1 MHNEWITEG
10 GPMKVKN
17 RWLIAASGVGIH
29 LSIGSVYAWSIFS
42 KPITQ
47 QLGWALKD
55 VQLTFSISILF
66 LGLSAALLGRF
77 VEKYGPR
84 KAGTAAAVF
93 FGLGIGCSGLAI
105 LAKNIYALYL
115 CYGIL
120 GGIGLGVGYIAP
132 VSTLV
137 KWFPDRRGLA
147 TGLAIMGFG
156 FASLIAG
163 PIIQKL
169 IVTIGLPYTFFVLGA
184 GYFVIIL
191 ASSQYLSPPPAGWSP
206 KGLQSGT
213 VSASKKIRDDL
224 SQLYANEAIKT
235 QRFYWLWLMLFINVT
250 CGIAIIS
257 VASSMAQETA
267 GMSATQAA
275 IMVGLM
281 GLFNG
286 AGRIAWASFSDYIGR
301 PNTYTLFFAL
311 QMVMFFLL
319 LKAPDPFIF
328 QILIFL
334 IMTCYGGG
342 FSCIPAYIADLFG
355 TKQLGAIHG
364 YILTAWAAAGLAGP
378 ILVAWTRQIS
388 GSYSGVIMIFLGLF
402 VLAFILSLIIRLDI
416 RRLSHTKR
424 YEKVDSLT
432 LTERTFDADTGEITA
447 TIGFV
452 TKWAKDAGLDSGK
465 ISRLELAIEEATS
478 NICGHAYLEEASINK
493 MSCAYQKRS
502 SYTVG
507 IINEADSFAVR
518 MTDSGIAFDPLL
530 VAPPDVSSPVEV
542 RQTGGLGIL
551 LMRNMVDDVRYERTG
566 DRNILTLVIHKM
578 IKIQGLGAV

>member
-1 MHNEWITEG
+1 MQI
-10 GPMKVKN
+10 KN

-29 LSIGSVYAWSIFS
+29 LSIGSVYSWSIFS

-47 QLGWALKD
+47 QMGWALKD

-84 KAGTAAAVF
+84 KAGTAAALF

-105 LAKNIYALYL
+105 LAKNIYLLYL
-115 CYGIL
+115 GYGVL

-184 GYFVIIL
+184 GYFVIIF
-191 ASSQYLSPPPAGWSP
+191 ASSQYLSPPPAGWTP
-206 KGLQSGT
+206 KGLQGCT
-213 VSASKKIRDDL
+213 ISAEKKIKDDL
-224 SQLYANEAIKT
+224 SQLNANEAVKT
-235 QRFYWLWLMLFINVT
+235 KRFYWLWLMLFINVT

-267 GMSATQAA
+267 GMSAAQAA
-275 IMVGLM
+275 VMVGLM

-319 LKAPDPFIF
+319 LKTPDLLIF
-328 QILIFL
+328 QTLIFL

-364 YILTAWAAAGLAGP
+364 YILTAWAAAGLVGP

-402 VLAFILSLIIRLDI
+402 VLAFVLSLIIRLDI
-416 RRLSHTKR
+416 RRLSPAKR
-424 YEKVDSLT
+424 YDKADSLA
-432 LTERTFDADTGEITA
+432 EKTFDADASEITA

-452 TKWAKDAGLDSGK
+452 AKWAKDAGLDSGK

-478 NICGHAYLEEASINK
+478 NISGHAYLEEASINK
-493 MSCAYQKRS
+493 MSYAYQRHS
-502 SYTVG
+502 AYSVA
-507 IINEADSFAVR
+507 IQNEADSFTVR
-518 MTDSGIAFDPLL
+518 FIDSGIAFNPLL
-530 VAPPDVSSPVEV
+530 VAPPDLSLPVEV
-542 RQTGGLGIL
+542 RPTDGLGIL
-551 LMRNMVDDVRYERTG
+551 LMRNMVDDLRYERTG
-566 DRNILTLVIHKM
+566 DKNILTLVIHKT
-578 IKIQGLGAV
+578 

>member
-1 MHNEWITEG
+1 
-10 GPMKVKN
+10 MKVKN

-29 LSIGSVYAWSIFS
+29 LAIGSVYAWSIFS
-42 KPITQ
+42 KPITRQ
-47 QLGWALKD
+47 MGWALKD

-66 LGLSAALLGRF
+66 LGLSAALMGRF

-84 KAGTAAAVF
+84 KAGTVAAVF
-93 FGLGIGCSGLAI
+93 FGLGVGLSGLAI
-105 LAKNIYALYL
+105 LAKNIYALYF
-115 CYGIL
+115 CYGML
-120 GGIGLGVGYIAP
+120 GGIGLGIGYIAP

-191 ASSQYLSPPPAGWSP
+191 VSSQYLAPPPAGWTT
-206 KGLQSGT
+206 KGLQSCT
-213 VSASKKIRDDL
+213 ASAEKKIKDDL
-224 SQLYANEAIKT
+224 SQLNANEAIKT

-257 VASSMAQETA
+257 VASSLAQEA
-267 GMSATQAA
+267 VGMSATQAA
-275 IMVGLM
+275 IMVGFM

-286 AGRIAWASFSDYIGR
+286 AGRIAWASVSDYVGR
-301 PNTYTLFFAL
+301 PNTYTIFFAL

-328 QILIFL
+328 QMLIFL

-364 YILTAWAAAGLAGP
+364 YVLTAWAAAGLAGP
-378 ILVAWTRQIS
+378 ILVAWSRQIS

-416 RRLSHTKR
+416 RRLSHAK
-424 YEKVDSLT
+424 YCEIAGS
-432 LTERTFDADTGEITA
+432 LTERTFNADASEIAT

-452 TKWAKDAGLDSGK
+452 AKLAKNAGLDSGK

-478 NICGHAYLEEASINK
+478 NICGHAYLEEASINR
-493 MSCAYQKRS
+493 MSYAYQKHS
-502 SYTVG
+502 AYTVA
-507 IINEADSFAVR
+507 ITNKPDAFTVR
-518 MTDSGIAFDPLL
+518 MTDSGVAFNPLL
-530 VAPPDVSSPVEV
+530 VALPDVSLPVEV
-542 RQTGGLGIL
+542 RQADGLGIL

-566 DRNILTLVIHKM
+566 GRNILTLAIHKP
-578 IKIQGLGAV
+578 

>member
-1 MHNEWITEG
+1 
-10 GPMKVKN
+10 MKVKN

-42 KPITQ
+42 KPITLQ
-47 QLGWALKD
+47 MGWTLKD

-84 KAGTAAAVF
+84 KAGTAAAIF
-93 FGLGIGCSGLAI
+93 FGLGIGGAGLAI
-105 LAKNIYALYL
+105 LAKNIYALYF
-115 CYGIL
+115 CYGML
-120 GGIGLGVGYIAP
+120 GGIGLGIGYIAP

-169 IVTIGLPYTFFVLGA
+169 IVTIGLSYTFFVLGA
-184 GYFVIIL
+184 GYFAIIL
-191 ASSQYLSPPPAGWSP
+191 ASSQYLSPPPAGWTP
-206 KGLQSGT
+206 KGLQSCT
-213 VSASKKIRDDL
+213 VSAAKRVQDDL
-224 SQLYANEAIKT
+224 SQLNANEAIKT
-235 QRFYWLWLMLFINVT
+235 KRFYWLWLMLFINVT

-267 GMSATQAA
+267 GMSAVQAA

-286 AGRIAWASFSDYIGR
+286 AGRIAWASLSDYIGR
-301 PNTYTLFFAL
+301 PSTYTLFFAL

-319 LKAPDPFIF
+319 LKVPDPFIF

-364 YILTAWAAAGLAGP
+364 YVLTAWAAAGLVGP

-402 VLAFILSLIIRLDI
+402 LSAFILSLIIRLDI
-416 RRLSHTKR
+416 RRVSHTKHH
-424 YEKVDSLT
+424 EKADSLA
-432 LTERTFDADTGEITA
+432 EKTFDADVSEITA
-447 TIGFV
+447 TIDFV
-452 TKWAKDAGLDSGK
+452 AKLAKDAGLDSGK
-465 ISRLELAIEEATS
+465 ISRLELAIEEVTS
-478 NICGHAYLEEASINK
+478 NICGHAYVEETAINK
-493 MSCAYQKRS
+493 ISYAYQKRS
-502 SYTVG
+502 TYTVA
-507 IINEADSFAVR
+507 IKNVADSFTVR
-518 MTDSGIAFDPLL
+518 MTDSGIAFNPLL
-530 VAPPDVSSPVEV
+530 VAPPDVSLPVEV
-542 RQTGGLGIL
+542 RQTDGLGIL

-566 DRNILTLVIHKM
+566 DLNILTLVIHKT
-578 IKIQGLGAV
+578 

>member
-1 MHNEWITEG
+1 MNEWIPEG
-10 GPMKVKN
+10 SSMKPKN
-17 RWLIAASGVGIH
+17 RWLIAASGMGIH

-84 KAGTAAAVF
+84 KAGTVSALF
-93 FGLGIGCSGLAI
+93 FGFGIGGSGLAI
-105 LAKNIYALYL
+105 LANNIYALYL
-115 CYGIL
+115 CYGVL

-156 FASLIAG
+156 FASLLAG
-163 PIIQKL
+163 PIIQEL
-169 IVTIGLPYTFFVLGA
+169 IVTIGLPSTFFVLGA
-184 GYFVIIL
+184 GYFVVIF
-191 ASSQYLSPPPAGWSP
+191 ASSQYLSPPPAGWTP
-206 KGLQSGT
+206 KGLQL
-213 VSASKKIRDDL
+213 SAASAEKKIRSDL
-224 SQLYANEAIKT
+224 SQLNASEAVKT
-235 QRFYWLWLMLFINVT
+235 RRFSWLWLMLFINVT

-257 VASSMAQETA
+257 VASAMAQEVV
-267 GMSATQAA
+267 GMSAAQAA
-275 IMVGLM
+275 VMVGLM

-286 AGRIAWASFSDYIGR
+286 AGRLAWASFSDYFGR

-319 LKAPDPFIF
+319 LKVPGLFLF
-328 QILIFL
+328 QLLIFL

-364 YILTAWAAAGLAGP
+364 YVLTAWAAAGLAGP
-378 ILVAWTRQIS
+378 ILVAWSRQVS
-388 GSYSGVIMIFLGLF
+388 GSYAGVIMIFLGLF
-402 VLAFILSLIIRLDI
+402 LLAFTISLIIRRDI
-416 RRLSHTKR
+416 RRLSHGQGD
-424 YEKVDSLT
+424 EKMDSLA
-432 LTERTFDADTGEITA
+432 ERTFDADLSEVAA

-452 TKWAKDAGLDSGK
+452 SRWAREAGLDSGK
-465 ISRLELAIEEATS
+465 ISRLELAVEEAVS
-478 NICGHAYLEEASINK
+478 NICGHAYQEEASINK
-493 MSCAYQKRS
+493 MSYAYHRRS
-502 SYTVG
+502 IYTVG
-507 IINEADSFAVR
+507 IRNEADSFAVR
-518 MTDSGIAFDPLL
+518 VADSGIAFDPLR
-530 VAPPDVSSPVEV
+530 VAPPDVSSPVEA
-542 RQTGGLGIL
+542 RRPDGLGIF
-551 LMRNMVDDVRYERTG
+551 LMRNMADEVRYERTG
-566 DRNILTLVIHKM
+566 NRNVLTLILRKS
-578 IKIQGLGAV
+578 